1 MFLTR
6 EELCELTGRK
16 RRHAQ
21 TIQLR
26 AMGIEHKTRAD
37 GSVAV
42 LRAHIER
49 VFGAI
54 GAIERRAQNAELD
67 WST

>member
-16 RRHAQ
+16 RSGAQ
-21 TIQLR
+21 AIQLR
-26 AMGIEHKTRAD
+26 AMGVEHRIRAD
-37 GSVAV
+37 GSLAV
-42 LRAHIER
+42 LRSHVEL

-54 GAIERRAQNAELD
+54 RRAERKAHNSELD